1 MKNLTNESRYLLYVI
16 RNAVKQQKIDPPSE
30 ALNWDDFFAL
40 SKKNEIFSLVT
51 TELPTEYLPHD
62 LAQKF
67 DNFTK
72 SEMVRIIAMNN
83 ELATVEKLLNE
94 HGVKY
99 MLLKGSV
106 IRNLYPKQLMRQMS
120 DVDILYDVTKRGDVF
135 EIMNSLGY
143 PKPFESGNSDDFH
156 KKPYYTFEFHNRLFK
171 DSYGFCPDFGFVWG
185 RATVSDDKPCCLKIS
200 DDDLYLHN
208 IAHMYKHYM
217 IGGFG
222 VRFLIDTYLI
232 LKKCSLDFDFINQKI
247 EEMKLTDFESTIRHL
262 SLDLFDSELNEN
274 QEELICKILSDGV
287 FGSLDSDNSTRNIE
301 EIYHRFTQDNGRG
314 NLFKYILKRIFIS
327 PSRLKAIYPE
337 LNSKKY
343 LFLYYYIKRFF
354 DKGIHGAKKIADEAK
369 QIKQIKNKDIEEK

>member
-1 MKNLTNESRYLLYVI
+1 MNNLSNESRYLLYVI
-16 RNAVKQQKIDPPSE
+16 RNAVKKQEIEPPSE
-30 ALNWDDFFAL
+30 QLDWESFFAL

-51 TELPTEYLPHD
+51 FALPSKYLPRD

-67 DNFTK
+67 DIFTK
-72 SEMVRIIAMNN
+72 SETVRRIAMNN
-83 ELATVEKLLNE
+83 ELSVIENQLNAR
-94 HGVKY
+94 GVKY

-120 DVDILYDVTKRGDVF
+120 DVDILYDVAKRSDVF
-135 EIMNSLGY
+135 EIMDSLSYG
-143 PKPFESGNSDDFH
+143 KPFESGNSDDFH
-156 KKPYYTFEFHNRLFK
+156 KEPYYTFEFHNRLFK
-171 DSYGFCPDFGFVWG
+171 DSYGFCPDFGFVWD
-185 RATVSDDKPCCLKIS
+185 RATPSADKPYCLKMNDS
-200 DDDLYLHN
+200 DLYLHN

-247 EEMKLTDFESTIRHL
+247 AEMKLVDFENTIRRL

-274 QEELICKILSDGV
+274 QEKLICRILSDGV

-301 EIYHRFTQDNGRG
+301 EIYHRFTQNEGKG
-314 NLFKYILKRIFIS
+314 NLFKYIFKRIFIS
-327 PSRLKAIYPE
+327 PSQLKSIYPQ
-337 LNSKKY
+337 LASKKY

-354 DKGIHGAKKIADEAK
+354 DKGFHGAKKIADEAK
-369 QIKQIKNKDIEEK
+369 QIKQIKNNDIEEK